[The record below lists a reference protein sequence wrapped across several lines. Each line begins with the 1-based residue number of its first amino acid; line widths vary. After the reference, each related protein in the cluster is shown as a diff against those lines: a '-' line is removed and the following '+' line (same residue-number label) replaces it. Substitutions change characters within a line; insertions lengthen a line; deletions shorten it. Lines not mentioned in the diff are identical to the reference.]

1 MPRYRSS
8 GAAAS
13 RPALTPAVEWSAGI
27 RHALLHTL
35 PGRAIVLGAVIK
47 IGLAPLRL
55 VLGAAPAFLSVI
67 DTVAGIAVAA
77 GLAWFVFRLL
87 VLAKRRL
94 LWRVRRKLILSYIF
108 IGFVPAI
115 LIGAFFVLCG
125 LLLFYNFSSYL
136 VQTQLRE
143 LEGQARFLASSAAIE
158 IQRAGAREA
167 AAIVQRKQ
175 ANGASQYE
183 GLSIAVVPAG
193 RSCASRSP
201 AAGDSRVQPPGLSVP
216 DSSGRIPDST
226 IQIPTSQSPIPNSR
240 FPVPNSPSAIPNS
253 KSPIPN
259 SLTVGPWAHVQPP
272 AAIPAWIGCDGF
284 SGLMAYSHPHRIT
297 PLQASRGADG
307 QTAGSA
313 KDHEDTHMFVRAAA
327 YPDSA
332 NPGYAVV
339 VDLVVGDQSKQRLR
353 RETGV
358 DLKTVSTVPFT
369 DRPDAKPLEGRPGG
383 DSDAASPSTNAGP
396 LSWVTLLSYRDW
408 HTGVAGTLLVS
419 TQLSIAEIY
428 DRIAAAQGLIGNRSF
443 GQALL
448 LALLVIVGGLFL
460 VIETVAFVVGLAL
473 AKSIT
478 GSVHELFTGTE
489 RVRQGDFTH
498 KIAVKAQDQLGEL
511 AESFNSMTASIED
524 LLRQA
529 AEKKRL
535 EEELRIAHEIQMSL
549 LPQGPLTMPGLSVTA
564 LCVPAREVGGDY
576 YDFLPLGE
584 QRVGVLIADVSGKG
598 TSAALYMAEL
608 KGLMLSL
615 SEIHRS
621 PRDLLI
627 AANRIIKQHLDARSF
642 ITMTYAVLDLAARTM
657 TYARAGH
664 TPLIYV
670 PGAGAGV
677 DARRVQ
683 ILAPDGMVLGLTLDN
698 GEMFERLLEEDT
710 LPLHPGDLYLFFTDG
725 ISEAMNMQDD
735 CFGETRLGQLAEDHA
750 DLRPDELRERVLR
763 EISAFVGDAPQHD
776 DMTMILLKVEEV
788 AAAVA

>member
-8 GAAAS
+8 GPAAS
-13 RPALTPAVEWSAGI
+13 RSALTPALEWGAGI

-35 PGRAIVLGAVIK
+35 PGRAIVLGLLIK
-47 IGLAPLRL
+47 LGLAPLRL
-55 VLGAAPAFLSVI
+55 VLGVTPAFLSVV
-67 DTVAGIAVAA
+67 DTVAGIAIAA

-143 LEGQARFLASSAAIE
+143 LEGQARFFASSAAIE
-158 IQRAGAREA
+158 IQRAGPREA

-175 ANGASQYE
+175 ANGAAQYE
-183 GLSIAVVPAG
+183 GLSIAVVPVG
-193 RSCASRSP
+193 RSCGSRSAVAVPDSGSRSP
-201 AAGDSRVQPPGLSVP
+201 DA
-216 DSSGRIPDST
+216 T
-226 IQIPTSQSPIPNSR
+226 IR
-240 FPVPNSPSAIPNS
+240 IPNS
-253 KSPIPN
+253 KFQIADSI
-259 SLTVGPWAHVQPP
+259 TAGPWSHVDPP

-284 SGLMAYSHPHRIT
+284 SGLMAYSHAHRT
-297 PLQASRGADG
+297 ASSQASRAADG
-307 QTAGSA
+307 QTARSA
-313 KDHEDTHMFVRAAA
+313 KDHEDTHMFLRAAA
-327 YPDSA
+327 YPDSTS
-332 NPGYAVV
+332 PGYAVV

-358 DLKTVSTVPFT
+358 DLKTDSTVPFT

-383 DSDAASPSTNAGP
+383 DSAAAGPSSNAGP
-396 LSWVTLLSYRDW
+396 LSWVTLLTYHDW

-549 LPQGPLTMPGLSVTA
+549 LPQGPLMMPGLSVTA

-576 YDFLPLGE
+576 YDFLPLGD

-621 PRDLLI
+621 PRTLLI
-627 AANRIIKQHLDARSF
+627 AANRIIAQHLDARSF
-642 ITMTYAVLDLAARTM
+642 ITMTYAILDLQARTM

-670 PGAGAGV
+670 PGTGV
-677 DARRVQ
+677 DSRRAQ
-683 ILAPDGMVLGLTLDN
+683 ILAPDGLVLGLKIDN

-710 LPLHPGDLYLFFTDG
+710 IPLHAGDLYLFFTDG
-725 ISEAMNMQDD
+725 ISEAMNTDDD

-750 DLRPDELRERVLR
+750 DLPSDVLRERVLR

-776 DMTMILLKVEEV
+776 DMTMILLKVNEV